1 MKVSVLVMTYNH
13 ARFIRQ
19 CVESALRQKL
29 DGGYEILISED
40 CSTDGTRE
48 IVREYERAHPQLVRA
63 LWSETNVRTNAV
75 VVRGV
80 EAARGQY
87 VALLDGDDYWLADDK
102 LQRQADFL
110 DAHPECTICF
120 HNARVIHE
128 DGSRAPWNWTPPDHP
143 EITTFEDLWMG
154 NFIATSSTVFR
165 RGVVSPIPSWY
176 ESYFPITDWPL
187 HLLHAERGRIG
198 YINEVLGIYR
208 YHPGGY
214 YSTLSE
220 AEKLAATLQFYRR
233 MNASTGYRYDALART
248 AISKYFIEWAEE
260 YLTRGDKAGAR
271 SCYRR
276 YLGGRPVNPHVS
288 LRRSILTGLNVLLPS
303 RLTRRIRWLGRRR
316 AVAGPSS
323 PNRGAPTR

>member
-19 CVESALRQKL
+19 CVDSALRQKL
-29 DGGYEILISED
+29 DAPYEILISED

-48 IVREYERAHPQLVRA
+48 IVREYERAHPRLVRA

-87 VALLDGDDYWLADDK
+87 VALLDGDDYWLSDDK
-102 LQRQADFL
+102 LQRQVDFL
-110 DAHPECTICF
+110 DGHPECVICF
-120 HNARVIHE
+120 HNARVIHD
-128 DGSRAPWNWTPPDHP
+128 DGSRPPWNWTPPDHP

-176 ESYFPITDWPL
+176 EAYFPITDWPL

-198 YINEVLGIYR
+198 YINEVLGVYR
-208 YHPGGY
+208 YHEGGY
-214 YSTLSE
+214 YSPLSE
-220 AEKLAATLQFYRR
+220 TDKLTATLRFYER
-233 MNASTGYRYDALART
+233 MNASTGYRHDTLART

-260 YLTRGDKAGAR
+260 YLKRGDKAAAR

-276 YLGGRPVNPHVS
+276 YLRGRPVNRYVS
-288 LRRSILTGLNVLLPS
+288 LRRAILTGLNVLLPS
-303 RLTRRIRWLGRRR
+303 RLTRRVRWLARRAGAARVSGRR
-316 AVAGPSS
+316 AGAAE
-323 PNRGAPTR
+323 R